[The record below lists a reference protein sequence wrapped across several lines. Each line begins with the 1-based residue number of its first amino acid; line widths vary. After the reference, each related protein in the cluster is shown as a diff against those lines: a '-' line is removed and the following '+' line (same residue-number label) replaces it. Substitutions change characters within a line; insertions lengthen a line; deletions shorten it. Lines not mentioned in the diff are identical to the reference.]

1 MPLTTYTAGEVLT
14 AASLNANFTFAAAS
28 TTVAMFNETQ
38 SSGTNGGTSVAA
50 WTKRTLNTTV
60 FNDIS
65 GCSIASSVITL
76 GAGTYNIWAI
86 APAYVAA
93 EFKIKL
99 RNTTAGSDAI
109 IGSSERNAVAG
120 GVGTIST
127 LQGRVT
133 PTGNTN
139 FELQMYVVTAAGTVG
154 FGVASGLGVSEIYSQ
169 IKIEKVA

>member
-14 AASLNANFTFAAAS
+14 AASLNANFSFAASS
-28 TTVAMFNETQ
+28 TSVAMFNETQ

-60 FNDIS
+60 VNEIT

-76 GAGTYNIWAI
+76 PAGTYNIWAI
-86 APAYVAA
+86 APAYSAA

-99 RNTTAGSDAI
+99 RNTTAGTDAI
-109 IGSSERNAVAG
+109 IGSSERNGVG
-120 GVGTIST
+120 GGTGTIST
-127 LQGRVT
+127 LQGRVVI
-133 PTGNTN
+133 TGNTN
-139 FELQMYVVTAAGTVG
+139 FELQMYVVTTSGSNG
-154 FGVASGLGVSEIYSQ
+154 FGVASALGVSEIYSQ